1 MVPVPLNPL
10 TKVIFA
16 SEDVGLVAAALIRL
30 IKADSSMLS
39 LAVST
44 FTATQQCGMPES
56 RIMLSHCCIQL
67 ALAKKSRASYNA
79 LGKAA
84 AAIEHNVEGAATAPV
99 PLYCCPVVWLR

>member
-1 MVPVPLNPL
+1 
-10 TKVIFA
+10 
-16 SEDVGLVAAALIRL
+16 
-30 IKADSSMLS
+30 MLP

-79 LGKAA
+79 LDKAMHTVDQN
-84 AAIEHNVEGAATAPV
+84 INGGATAEI
-99 PLYCCPVVWLR
+99 PLYSLD